1 MSTENEDIQQDRG
14 DDFNPERD
22 AQGRFVAKD
31 DKTEADKGEAAEVD
45 EAAKPDA
52 GADGEGAENS
62 EGDEGDDE
70 GDDAGASTGKDDKNY
85 AIRLAKAK
93 LQRDQARA
101 EKAELSARL
110 AAIEARLAQSA
121 ESKPEA
127 ARTDPRVELE
137 TQADGLYEKIE
148 AARADGDVKQA
159 ATLQRELDKVNR
171 QIGRLEAA
179 AIASNTTGRMT
190 ENQTY
195 NALLDKA
202 ELVVPALNSASP
214 DFDKAVAVELQETID
229 AFERTGMRP
238 TDALRKAVKLAFRVD
253 LDAPAKPAEAAKP
266 APAPAPPPR
275 KPNVAKAVDAASRQP
290 PDASGRGVNRDEGNV
305 RASELDEKTLAALP
319 ASKIAELRGDFV

>member
-1 MSTENEDIQQDRG
+1 MSTENEDTKLDRG

-22 AQGRFVAKD
+22 AQGRFVAKTEE
-31 DKTEADKGEAAEVD
+31 KAPEADPEAEPPAD
-45 EAAKPDA
+45 EADPE
-52 GADGEGAENS
+52 ADP

-70 GDDAGASTGKDDKNY
+70 GDAGAPAGKDDKNY

-93 LQRDQARA
+93 QQRDQARA
-101 EKAELSARL
+101 EKAELAARL
-110 AAIEARLAQSA
+110 TAIEAKLAQAA
-121 ESKPEA
+121 EPKQEA
-127 ARTDPRVELE
+127 PRTDPRAELE
-137 TQADGLYEKIE
+137 SQADGLYEKIE

-195 NALLDKA
+195 NVLLDKA
-202 ELVVPALNSASP
+202 ELAVPALNPASEE
-214 DFDKAVAVELQETID
+214 FDRGAAAELQETID

-238 TDALRKAVKLAFRVD
+238 TEALRKALKVAFRVD
-253 LDAPAKPAEAAKP
+253 LDAPIKPPTTKAAPVEKPA
-266 APAPAPPPR
+266 PR
-275 KPNVAKAVDAASRQP
+275 KPNVSKAVDAANRQP
-290 PDASGRGVNRDEGNV
+290 PDASGRGVNRDEGNL

-319 ASKIAELRGDFV
+319 KSKIEELRGDFV